1 MKIKLQ
7 TSAVI
12 EALETT
18 LSNLFAKYDVLTKQ
32 QEVSA
37 KTSDKFR
44 KNISKHISGFELCKS
59 EYKGYNNTCAL
70 YFEKPMTKE
79 EYDSLVGAQSDELK
93 YELRTCKREIEDV
106 QKSIRLLNMSAD
118 KTVPASLLQDINR
131 YL

>member
-18 LSNLFAKYDVLTKQ
+18 LSNLFAKYDALTKQ
-32 QEVSA
+32 QEVSS
-37 KTSDKFR
+37 KTSDKF
-44 KNISKHISGFELCKS
+44 KKSISKHISGFDLHKT
-59 EYKGYNNTCAL
+59 EYRGYNNTCAL
-70 YFEKPMTKE
+70 YFEKQMTKE
-79 EYDSLVGAQSDELK
+79 EYDSLVGAESDELK